1 MELLQKEYN
10 IIKTFSIFT
19 TWEEKYEYLIQL
31 GKELPPIDNK
41 YKTTN
46 QLIQGCQS
54 QVWLYAEIK
63 NNLLIFYADSDALIP
78 KGIVALIIQI
88 YSGSPPIEIIKSKG
102 IFISKIGL
110 QDFLSP
116 IRANGIL
123 LMLQKIKLYAINY
136 YKLNY

>member
-1 MELLQKEYN
+1 MELLKKEYN
-10 IIKTFSIFT
+10 IIKIFSILN

-31 GKELPPIDNK
+31 GKELPSIDNK

-54 QVWLYAEIK
+54 KVWLYAEK
-63 NNLLIFYADSDALIP
+63 KDNLLIFYADSDALIP
-78 KGIVALIIQI
+78 KGIVALMIQI
-88 YSGSPPIEIIKSKG
+88 YSGSSPMEILQSKG

-116 IRANGIL
+116 IRANAIL
-123 LMLQKIKLYAINY
+123 LMLQKIKIYAMNY
-136 YKLNY
+136 LNY